1 MTEEGADLPGYV
13 PTAADLKLRSVL
25 GDYPHQN
32 DGTHLNGGIADDR
45 TWQRRWRLVVAEAMA
60 LYRVPSGR
68 VGKRFIQMLTD
79 EWRGVRERKWNAE
92 RPLIA
97 AAVILQKKAGVRTAK
112 EIKRRIDLR
121 VSFWL
126 EGRHRGLID
135 DALAESR
142 TRG

>member
-1 MTEEGADLPGYV
+1 M
-13 PTAADLKLRSVL
+13 
-25 GDYPHQN
+25 
-32 DGTHLNGGIADDR
+32 
-45 TWQRRWRLVVAEAMA
+45 
-60 LYRVPSGR
+60 YRVPSGR
-68 VGKRFIQMLTD
+68 VGKRFIQLLTD

-121 VSFWL
+121 VTFWL